1 MTLARP
7 KNPRDRNSSDDAEEI
22 SVSDA
27 ESQGSKSHARQRDG
41 ELNEFPVEIGEV
53 IDGKYRIE
61 RLIGAGGM
69 GLVMAAHDVALDR
82 PVAVKFLHGL
92 NSTTLEANSRF
103 KREARAMAKLHS
115 EHVIRI
121 LDVGTLPSGEPYMV
135 MEHLEGVDLAQLVKQ
150 RGYLSVPEAVD
161 YMLAACEAVAEAHV
175 LGIVH
180 RDLKPSNLYLAR
192 RLDGTNVL
200 KLLDFGIAKIATD
213 ATEDAQSF
221 TTTTAL
227 LGSPVYMSPE
237 QLQCSRDADARAD
250 IWSLGAIVYRLV
262 AGRPPFVANTMPQIC
277 TMILTISPQPLTELV
292 AGMPPGLDAAV
303 QRCLEKDPEARFS
316 NVAELARAIAPFGTG
331 RALSSLE
338 RAQAIM
344 YSKSGP
350 HGSDPSGELYAYQP
364 SSTGPTPVY
373 VSSSQALARSGQ
385 SGPIPPLGSSS
396 RAVAAAAGLDS
407 APSYSGPIALVSSSP
422 AVPNPRLARTTETP
436 RPTFIARKIAELK
449 TLSFRALVLGSLALS
464 VFLGFFIGL
473 LLWLEGRAGPPPEET
488 NFGEPTAVVPAV
500 PAVPIPTDNARPP
513 AFGPAA
519 PPPVAST
526 TASPAQSVVPVS
538 ALPPAPLP
546 GQQRVP
552 PRRYPPPLHPRADNT
567 TPSPPPPAPTPPVDN
582 SEFGGRK

>member
-7 KNPRDRNSSDDAEEI
+7 KNPRERNASDDAEEI

-41 ELNEFPVEIGEV
+41 DFNEFPVAIGEV

-115 EHVIRI
+115 EHVVRV

-150 RGYLSVPEAVD
+150 RGYLAVTEAVD

-180 RDLKPSNLYLAR
+180 RDLKPSNLYLSR

-213 ATEDAQSF
+213 ATEESQSF

-277 TMILTISPQPLTELV
+277 TMILTMAPQPLTELV
-292 AGMPPGLDAAV
+292 AGMPQGLDAAV
-303 QRCLEKDPEARFS
+303 LRCLEKDADARFS

-331 RALSSLE
+331 RALASLE
-338 RAQAIM
+338 RALNIV
-344 YSKSGP
+344 YSKSGGNP
-350 HGSDPSGELYAYQP
+350 VVDLSGELYPYQP
-364 SSTGPTPVY
+364 TSTGPTPVY
-373 VSSSQALARSGQ
+373 VPGSKPAARPLASSPGVAALDASPSYSG
-385 SGPIPPLGSSS
+385 SGPIPVPTGSGP
-396 RAVAAAAGLDS
+396 AVA
-407 APSYSGPIALVSSSP
+407 
-422 AVPNPRLARTTETP
+422 NPRLARTTETP
-436 RPTFIARKIAELK
+436 RPSFVARTIAQLK
-449 TLSFRALVLGSLALS
+449 ALSFRTLVLGSLALS
-464 VFLGFFIGL
+464 VLLGFVIGL
-473 LLWLEGRAGPPPEET
+473 LMWLEARSTPPTEETTFGDPGQTTATVPPPTET
-488 NFGEPTAVVPAV
+488 
-500 PAVPIPTDNARPP
+500 PP
-513 AFGPAA
+513 VTQRAA
-519 PPPVAST
+519 PPEPTPPVVAPGGATST
-526 TASPAQSVVPVS
+526 GGISTAVPVS
-538 ALPPAPLP
+538 ALPTAPVAQPAQP
-546 GQQRVP
+546 QRP
-552 PRRYPPPLHPRADNT
+552 PMRRYV
-567 TPSPPPPAPTPPVDN
+567 PPPPHARDNPTPPQPAPNPVDN